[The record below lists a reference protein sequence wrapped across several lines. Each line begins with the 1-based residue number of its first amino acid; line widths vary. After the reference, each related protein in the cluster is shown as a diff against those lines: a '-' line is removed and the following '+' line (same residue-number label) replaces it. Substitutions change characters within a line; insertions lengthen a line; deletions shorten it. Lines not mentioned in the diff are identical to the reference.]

1 MSLQRHLILVI
12 ITLLIFLLAA
22 NLIVN
27 VYNARVSFYQQ
38 LQVHARDT
46 ATSLGFTIS
55 QAALAEDTVQVSS
68 MIDVIFDSGYYRRIV
83 YRDLEGKDIVL
94 RQTEPVVAEVP
105 RWFTQLVKLPVA
117 TGESAVSSG
126 WFQLGT
132 LQVDSHP
139 DFVYKNLWRS
149 FQEQL
154 WLFLVTVVISYGLV
168 GLGLKYILR
177 PLKRVEEQA
186 TAITERQ
193 FVVQQDIPRIPELR
207 RVVTAMNR
215 MVTKVQAMFAQQLS
229 MNDRL
234 VTQTRKDSLTG
245 LPNRRDFDDQVAVY
259 LASGSA
265 ASSGVMLLVHVS
277 DLESVNRDS
286 GRAAG
291 DAYVQA
297 LAEQIEA
304 ELGSYVNSL
313 CSRHRGTDF
322 AIFVPSITREES
334 QQLPKQ
340 LNARLQELELE
351 GKALSIH
358 IGAVFAE
365 QLNTLSSDRDASQK
379 MALQSLMIAAD
390 AALSAAIEAS
400 DTGSHWHELDKSDS
414 TQTLHTVND
423 WLDWLANAL
432 QIEHLNFFYQPV
444 WYLMH
449 GEKQLLFNELLTHIH
464 YDGEDFSAGYFIP
477 MATRLQ
483 KVSELDSLVAEKLLA
498 EQQNLPEHLC
508 INLSVAAIHDP
519 NFIQQL
525 QHNLRRAPSLAKRLT
540 FELPAA
546 SLRFSEQTVRQFAD
560 IIQTLGASFSL
571 HHFGRDTAN
580 FSYLQSLPLDYL
592 KIDRSFTHDIVRD
605 EDAQFF
611 VQSLVAIAK
620 SCDVMILAE
629 GVETQE
635 QWQKLI
641 ALGVEGGQGYWLGKP
656 QPDPIIA

>member
-1 MSLQRHLILVI
+1 MSLQRRLILVI
-12 ITLLIFLLAA
+12 ITLLILLLGA
-22 NLIVN
+22 NSVVN

-55 QAALAEDTVQVSS
+55 QAAMAKDTVQVSS

-94 RQTEPVVAEVP
+94 RQTEPRVSDVP
-105 RWFTQLVKLPVA
+105 RWFTQLVHLPVA
-117 TGESAVSSG
+117 SGEATVSSG
-126 WFQLGT
+126 WFQLGV

-149 FQEQL
+149 FKEQL
-154 WLFLVTVVISYGLV
+154 WLFLFTVVFCYGLL

-186 TAITERQ
+186 AAITERQ
-193 FVVQQDIPRIPELR
+193 FVIQQTIPNIPELR
-207 RVVTAMNR
+207 SVVIAMNR
-215 MVTKVQAMFAQQLS
+215 MVTKVQTMFAQQLS

-234 VTQTRKDSLTG
+234 LTQTRTDALTG

-265 ASSGVMLLVHVS
+265 ASSGALLLVHVS
-277 DLESVNRDS
+277 DLEIVNRES
-286 GRAAG
+286 GRVAG
-291 DAYVQA
+291 DTYVQA
-297 LAEQIEA
+297 IGEQIRS
-304 ELGSYVNSL
+304 ELYGYVNSL

-322 AIFVPSITREES
+322 AIFIPSITREES
-334 QQLPKQ
+334 QQLPKH
-340 LNARLQELELE
+340 LNACLQELEWE

-358 IGAVFAE
+358 IGAVFAA
-365 QLNTLSSDRDASQK
+365 QLSRLSDDRDASQK
-379 MALQSLMIAAD
+379 LALQSLMVAAD
-390 AALSAAIEAS
+390 GALNVAIES
-400 DTGSHWHELDKSDS
+400 SGTGIHWQALEEEQPHQNLN
-414 TQTLHTVND
+414 TVQD
-423 WLDWLANAL
+423 WMQWLDEAL
-432 QIEHLNFFYQPV
+432 KPDALTFFYQPV
-444 WYLMH
+444 WYVIH
-449 GEKQLLFNELLTHIH
+449 GNKELLFNELLTHAH
-464 YDGEDFSAGYFIP
+464 HQGEDYTAGFFIP

-483 KVSELDSLVAEKLLA
+483 KVAHLDTLVTQKLMK
-498 EQQNLPEHLC
+498 EPQNLPEHIC
-508 INLSVAAIHDP
+508 VNLSVAAIADEK
-519 NFIQQL
+519 FVGQL
-525 QHNLRRAPSLAKRLT
+525 KADLSAAPSLAKRLT

-546 SLRFSEQTVRQFAD
+546 SLRFYEAAVRNFAQM
-560 IIQTLGASFSL
+560 IQEAGASFSL

-629 GVETQE
+629 GVETE
-635 QWQKLI
+635 AQWEKLL
-641 ALGVEGGQGYWLGKP
+641 ALGIQGGQGYWLGKP
-656 QPDPIIA
+656 QSEPVIA

>member
-1 MSLQRHLILVI
+1 MSLQRRLMLVI
-12 ITLLIFLLAA
+12 ITLLILLLAA
-22 NLIVN
+22 NSMVN

-55 QAALAEDTVQVSS
+55 QAALAKDTVQVSS

-83 YRDLEGKDIVL
+83 YRDLEGNDIVL
-94 RQTEPVVAEVP
+94 RQTEPVVSNVP
-105 RWFTQLVKLPVA
+105 RWFTRLVHLPVA
-117 TGESAVSSG
+117 SGEAAVSSG
-126 WFQLGT
+126 WYQLGV

-149 FQEQL
+149 FKEQL
-154 WLFLVTVVISYGLV
+154 WLFLFTVVFCYGLL
-168 GLGLKYILR
+168 GIGLKYILR

-186 TAITERQ
+186 AAITERQ
-193 FVVQQDIPRIPELR
+193 FVVQQNIPSIPELR
-207 RVVTAMNR
+207 SVVTAMNR

-234 VTQTRKDSLTG
+234 LTQTRTDSLTG

-265 ASSGVMLLVHVS
+265 ASAGVLLLVHVS
-277 DLESVNRDS
+277 DLEAVNRDS

-297 LAEQIEA
+297 IAEQIEV
-304 ELGSYVNSL
+304 ELGGYVNSL

-322 AIFVPSITREES
+322 AIFIPSITREES

-340 LNARLQELELE
+340 LNARLQELEWDD
-351 GKALSIH
+351 KALSIH

-365 QLNTLSSDRDASQK
+365 RLNTLSDDRDASQK
-379 MALQSLMIAAD
+379 LALQSLMVAAD
-390 AALSAAIEAS
+390 GALSVAIES
-400 DTGSHWHELDKSDS
+400 TDTGIHWQALAGAQAD
-414 TQTLHTVND
+414 QALNTVQ
-423 WLDWLANAL
+423 DWLAWLDDAL
-432 QIEHLNFFYQPV
+432 TLDTLNFYYQPV
-444 WYLMH
+444 WYIMH
-449 GEKQLLFNELLTHIH
+449 GHKELLFNELLTHVH
-464 YDGEDFSAGYFIP
+464 HQGEDYTAGYFIP

-483 KVSELDSLVAEKLLA
+483 KVAQLDSLVTQKLLI

-508 INLSVAAIHDP
+508 VNLSIAAIVDDD
-519 NFIQQL
+519 FVTQL
-525 QHNLRRAPSLAKRLT
+525 KTDLSHAPSLAKRLT

-546 SLRFSEQTVRQFAD
+546 SLRFYEAAVRDFAQM
-560 IIQTLGASFSL
+560 IQALGATFSL

-605 EDAQFF
+605 QDAQFF

-629 GVETQE
+629 GVETQA
-635 QWQKLI
+635 QWEKLL
-641 ALGVEGGQGYWLGKP
+641 ALGIQGGQGYWLGKP
-656 QPDPIIA
+656 QVEPVIA

>member
-1 MSLQRHLILVI
+1 MSLQRRLILVI
-12 ITLLIFLLAA
+12 ISLLILLLAA

-38 LQVHARDT
+38 LQVHASDT

-55 QAALAEDTVQVSS
+55 QAALAKDTVQVSS
-68 MIDVIFDSGYYRRIV
+68 MIDVIFDSGYYRQIV
-83 YRDLEGKDIVL
+83 YRDLEGNDIVL
-94 RQTEPVVAEVP
+94 RQADTVVADVP
-105 RWFTQLVKLPVA
+105 RWFTHLVHLPVA

-126 WFQLGT
+126 WFQLGV

-149 FQEQL
+149 FKEQL
-154 WLFLVTVVISYGLV
+154 WLFLVTVVISYGLL
-168 GLGLKYILR
+168 GLGLQYLLK
-177 PLKRVEEQA
+177 PLKRVEDQA

-207 RVVTAMNR
+207 SVVTAMNR
-215 MVTKVQAMFAQQLS
+215 MVTKVQTMFAQQLT

-234 VTQTRKDSLTG
+234 VTQTRTDTLTG

-265 ASSGVMLLVHVS
+265 ASSGALLLVHLS
-277 DLESVNRDS
+277 DLETVNRES

-297 LAEQIEA
+297 LAEQIQA
-304 ELGSYVNSL
+304 ELAAYVNSL

-334 QQLPKQ
+334 QLMPKQ
-340 LNARLQELELE
+340 LNARLQELEWE

-365 QLNTLSSDRDASQK
+365 QLNTLSDDRDASQK
-379 MALQSLMIAAD
+379 IALQSLMVSAD
-390 AALSAAIEAS
+390 AALSVAIEAS
-400 DTGSHWHELDKSDS
+400 DTGIHWQILESGSSVLA
-414 TQTLHTVND
+414 LHTVQD
-423 WLDWLANAL
+423 WLHWLDDAL
-432 QIEHLNFFYQPV
+432 KLDNLNFYYQPV
-444 WYLMH
+444 WYTMH
-449 GEKQLLFNELLTHIH
+449 GQKQLLFNELLTHLNCRGQD
-464 YDGEDFSAGYFIP
+464 YTAGYFIP

-483 KVSELDSLVAEKLLA
+483 KVSKLDSLVAQKLLLGK
-498 EQQNLPEHLC
+498 EDLPEHLC
-508 INLSVAAIHDP
+508 INLSVAAIHDAD
-519 NFIQQL
+519 FVRQL
-525 QHNLRRAPSLAKRLT
+525 QQDLTQVRGLARRLT

-546 SLRFSEQTVRQFAD
+546 SLRFSETTVRRFAD
-560 IIQTLGASFSL
+560 IVQATGASFSL

-580 FSYLQSLPLDYL
+580 FAYLQSLPLDYL

-605 EDAQFF
+605 KDAQFF

-635 QWQKLI
+635 QWEKLL
-641 ALGVEGGQGYWLGKP
+641 ALGIEGGQGYWLGKP
-656 QPDPIIA
+656 QTDPIIA

>member
-1 MSLQRHLILVI
+1 MSLQRRLILVI
-12 ITLLIFLLAA
+12 ITLLIFLLTA
-22 NLIVN
+22 NLMVN

-94 RQTEPVVAEVP
+94 RQAEPVVAEVP
-105 RWFTQLVKLPVA
+105 LWFTRLVKLPVA

-154 WLFLVTVVISYGLV
+154 WLFLVTVVISYGLL

-186 TAITERQ
+186 VAITERQ

-215 MVTKVQAMFAQQLS
+215 MVTKVQSMFVQQLN

-265 ASSGVMLLVHVS
+265 ASSGVMLLVHIS
-277 DLESVNRDS
+277 DLESVNRES

-291 DAYVQA
+291 DTYVQA

-304 ELGSYVNSL
+304 ELGCYVNSL

-340 LNARLQELELE
+340 LNARLQELEWE

-365 QLNTLSSDRDASQK
+365 QLSTLSSDRDASQK
-379 MALQSLMIAAD
+379 VALQSLMVAAD
-390 AALSAAIEAS
+390 AALSVAIEAS
-400 DTGSHWHELDKSDS
+400 DTGNHWQELDKSDS
-414 TQTLHTVND
+414 TQTLHTVKD
-423 WLDWLANAL
+423 WLDWLADAL
-432 QIEHLNFFYQPV
+432 QIQHLNFFYQPV
-444 WYLMH
+444 WYSMH

-464 YDGEDFSAGYFIP
+464 YEGEDFSAGYFIP

-483 KVSELDSLVAEKLLA
+483 KVSELDGLVIEKLLT
-498 EQQNLPEHLC
+498 EQQNLPEHIC
-508 INLSVAAIHDP
+508 INLSVAAIHDTR
-519 NFIQQL
+519 FVQQL
-525 QHNLRRAPSLAKRLT
+525 QRTLTRAPSLAKRLT

-546 SLRFSEQTVRQFAD
+546 SLRFAEQSVRQFAD
-560 IIQTLGASFSL
+560 IVQTSGASFSL